1 MQEGRPS
8 EREQSVQDQGHPQ
21 DPPHQPDSPDATE
34 SAKPAKKRRGWRR
47 GIRSAVLSVLLL
59 VVVAPVIAVAVT
71 GCIISPPRADSI
83 AMEDRLRAFPTE
95 GLPLQGEA
103 SVYWNEYQVPFIH
116 ASSDDDVP
124 LLMGIVHAHL
134 RLGQME
140 LLRRFSQGR
149 VSETAG
155 PVTVGLDHT
164 LRALDFGRAVDQ
176 IEEQM
181 PEETR
186 RWVERY
192 VEGINLYRE
201 RLGRRPA
208 EFRAM
213 GLTLDEPWT
222 VEDVLTV
229 GRLASADVNWARFFS
244 MAQIRDE
251 REYEEIHE
259 RLRGFHD
266 RGRPSFGPDE
276 PTPLSGIFERGRTGS
291 NSIAV
296 SSRLTESG
304 SAMIANDPHVG
315 MQLPP
320 LWVVVGYRS
329 PSHAA
334 VGFMIPSLPVVLL
347 GRNDHIAWG
356 GTNMIGLNSA
366 FYDVSDAE
374 GIERSERT
382 ERIGVRFW
390 RDQEVKISETSIG
403 PLISDTP
410 LLEDLALPDV
420 ALKWRGHEPSDELT
434 AFLRVTRASDWES
447 FRSAFSTYAVSG
459 QNFLYADKDGN
470 IGQLLAMEF
479 APAAGE
485 DAIETLF
492 ADPVD
497 IEERWQIRVP
507 STELPTAFNP
517 DTGFL
522 VSTNNTPTRL
532 SPPVSVTGNS
542 DDRQVRISHL
552 LENGGTVTVDR
563 LGEIQMD
570 VYSEASR
577 RAARAMVSRASRL
590 ERVVQEPERRR
601 LIDAIDEWDGKY
613 EADSRG
619 AVAYQLLAHALITRH
634 YREQHSPAIARFVL
648 RSTAAHDLLEEDLDS
663 GALSDEHLAE
673 AVHEAAGKFRDG
685 RVWGDMHTVRLAHPL
700 GRIPIL
706 GSGYN
711 FGEVPVGGSA
721 TTVKKTSH
729 SISDSPSPAT
739 FGVNARHISD
749 LADLDSNH
757 FVLLGGQDG
766 WLGSKNFLD
775 QVPLWREG
783 RTIRVPLRQETV
795 EAEFTRVF
803 HLEPASQ

>member
-1 MQEGRPS
+1 MQDSRSS
-8 EREQSVQDQGHPQ
+8 EKEQKQDRR
-21 DPPHQPDSPDATE
+21 
-34 SAKPAKKRRGWRR
+34 KMRGWRR
-47 GIRSAVLSVLLL
+47 KLRSAVLSALLL
-59 VVVAPVIAVAVT
+59 VVVVPVLAVAIT

-95 GLPLQGEA
+95 GLPLEGEA

-116 ASSDDDVP
+116 ASSDGDVA
-124 LLMGIVHAHL
+124 LLLGMVHAHL

-140 LLRRFSQGR
+140 LMRRFSQGR
-149 VSETAG
+149 ISETAG

-164 LRALDFGRAVDQ
+164 LRTLDLGRAVEE
-176 IEEQM
+176 IEAQL
-181 PEETR
+181 PDETR

-192 VEGINLYRE
+192 VEGINVYRE
-201 RLGRRPA
+201 RMGRRPA

-222 VEDVLTV
+222 VSDVLTV
-229 GRLASADVNWARFFS
+229 GRLASADVNWARFYS
-244 MAQIRDE
+244 LAQIRDE
-251 REYEEIHE
+251 PGFAELQE
-259 RLRGFHD
+259 RLRVFHD
-266 RGRPSFGPDE
+266 SGRPSFGPEE
-276 PTPLSGIFERGRTGS
+276 PTPLSGIFERARSGS

-296 SSRLTESG
+296 SSRLTETG
-304 SAMIANDPHVG
+304 SAMMANDPHVG

-334 VGFMIPSLPVVLL
+334 VGFMIPSLPMVLV

-366 FYDVSDAE
+366 FYDVTDAE
-374 GIERSERT
+374 GIERRERT

-390 RDQEVKISETSIG
+390 RDQEVTIAETSIG
-403 PLISDTP
+403 PLISGAP
-410 LLEDLALPDV
+410 LLEGLALPDV
-420 ALKWRGHEPSDELT
+420 ALRWRGHEPSDEFS
-434 AFLRVTRASDWES
+434 AFLRVAKSQDWEE
-447 FRSAFSTYAVSG
+447 FRSAFETYAVSG
-459 QNFLYADKDGN
+459 QNFLYADREGN

-479 APAAGE
+479 VPAAGE
-485 DAIETLF
+485 DAIESLF
-492 ADPVD
+492 ANPQDV
-497 IEERWQIRVP
+497 EERWQVRVP

-517 DTGFL
+517 EAGFL

-532 SPPVSVTGNS
+532 TPPVSVSGNS

-552 LENGGTVTVDR
+552 LENGGTVTVDT

-570 VYSEASR
+570 VYSEASLR
-577 RAARAMVSRASRL
+577 SARAMVSRASRL

-601 LIDAIDEWDGKY
+601 LIDAIDAWDGQYK
-613 EADSRG
+613 ADSRG

-634 YREQHSPAIARFVL
+634 YRERHSPEIARFVL

-673 AVHEAAGKFRDG
+673 AVHEAAGKFREG

-700 GRIPIL
+700 GRIPFL

-721 TTVKKTSH
+721 TTIKKTSH

-749 LADLDSNH
+749 LADPDSNH

-783 RTIRVPLRQETV
+783 RTIRVPLRPETV
-795 EAEFTRVF
+795 EAEFSRVMR
-803 HLEPASQ
+803 LEPSSE